1 MSFTI
6 IKLWIIIKLN
16 ESRNK
21 ADMIWISYEIYDGLR
36 DNKLYYTIILHYSIL
51 SYNMIDTIYQYKSLY
66 YASPIQRSWNTS
78 V

>member
-51 SYNMIDTIYQYKSLY
+51 AII
-66 YASPIQRSWNTS
+66 W
-78 V
+78 